1 MSLVFS
7 KEMAGNAQNQRALQ
21 SQYDHVQSRRSAFN
35 AMQANFANMVGNA
48 DVANAA
54 ARIPQDVYREM
65 EQQTK
70 GIMRADNQVLISDL
84 MPLSKSLNIGKVL
97 NEYRRSSDA
106 GLVNT
111 SLSGQIPANLDKVQY
126 DYDGAIVVIHSTAYG
141 REWRELEGQ
150 RSEGFDGLLD
160 DNEAHVRAVRDT
172 VVDHVYDG
180 KDTTFKGVSA
190 YGIKN
195 SSNTEL
201 VDLGAGGL
209 NVDFT
214 AAGTSA
220 TDMRAGL
227 LQILYTLRTDNN
239 ITQSIT
245 VYISREIEE
254 NWQRIYDSAGGMAD
268 KTILQTLSELAG
280 VAAIKTDAHLS
291 DNEMVMGVLDRQYI
305 QLLSGMAMS
314 TVPMIRQNPFDNYN
328 FLVWTAVGLQI
339 KTDFGGRT
347 GWLYAREA

>member
-7 KEMAGNAQNQRALQ
+7 KELAGNAQNGRNLQ
-21 SQYDHVQSRRSAFN
+21 SQYEHVQSRRQVFN
-35 AMQANFANMVGNA
+35 RMQNGFQGMVGNV
-48 DVANAA
+48 DRANAA

-70 GIMRADNQVLISDL
+70 GIMRADNQVLINDL
-84 MPLSKSLNIGKVL
+84 MPLAKSLPVGKIL
-97 NEYRRSSDA
+97 HEYRRSSDA

-111 SLSGQIPANLDKVQY
+111 SISGQVPANLDKVQY

-141 REWRELEGQ
+141 REWREMEGQ

-160 DNEAHVRAVRDT
+160 DNEAHTRAVKDT
-172 VVDHVYDG
+172 LVDHIYDG

-195 SSNTEL
+195 SSNTQL

-214 AAGTSA
+214 STAATS
-220 TDMRAGL
+220 TDQRAAL

-239 ITQSIT
+239 ITEDI
-245 VYISREIEE
+245 VLYISREIEE
-254 NWQRIYDSAGGMAD
+254 NWQRIYDSSGGMAD
-268 KTILQTLSELAG
+268 KTILQTFKELAG
-280 VAAIKTDAHLS
+280 ISDIKTDAKLS
-291 DNEMVMGVLDRQYI
+291 GNELVMGVLNNRYI
-305 QLLSGMAMS
+305 KLLSGMAMS
-314 TVPMIRQNPFDNYN
+314 TVPMVRQNPFDNYN
-328 FLVWTAVGLQI
+328 FLVWTAAGLQI
-339 KTDFGGRT
+339 LTDAQGRT
-347 GWLYAREA
+347 GWLYARVA

>member
-7 KEMAGNAQNQRALQ
+7 KEFAGNAQNQRNLS
-21 SQYDHVQSRRSAFN
+21 SQYEHVQSRRSAFN
-35 AMQANFANMVGNA
+35 KMQANYEQMVGNV
-48 DVANAA
+48 DRANAA

-70 GIMRADNQVLISDL
+70 TIMRADNQVLASDL
-84 MPLSKSLNIGKVL
+84 NPLAKSLPIGKIL

-111 SLSGQIPANLDKVQY
+111 SISGQIPANLDKVQY

-160 DNEAHVRAVRDT
+160 DNEAHTRAVRDT
-172 VVDHVYDG
+172 LVDHIYDG

-195 SSNTEL
+195 SANTEL

-209 NVDFT
+209 SIDFT
-214 AAGTSA
+214 LNTTTPSDIRSA
-220 TDMRAGL
+220 F

-239 ITQSIT
+239 ITQSIN
-245 VYISREIEE
+245 VYISREMEE
-254 NWQRIYDSAGGMAD
+254 NFQRIYDSSGGMAD
-268 KTILQTLSELAG
+268 KTIMQALSEIAG
-280 VAAIKTDAHLS
+280 VAAIKTDAKLS
-291 DNEMVMGVLDRQYI
+291 GNEMVMGVLDRQYI

-328 FLVWTAVGLQI
+328 FLVWTAAGLQI
-339 KTDFGGRT
+339 KTDAQGRT